1 VKSQQGRCDDCKY
14 ATDPSCDGTY
24 ADKGKMKRH
33 VMQQH
38 FKFKVVCKC
47 GKSLTLRAM
56 KEEVQHK
63 CKKDGSAG
71 GGGGAAAAA
80 SAGGEGVEESG
91 LGPAPYPPPKV
102 SGLKRRGGGSS
113 GGSSGGGGGDSGS
126 FSRDEEQNTPAASMK
141 KRKCVIKDGGACG
154 GGGGAAASDGGE
166 GAEESGGGS
175 ARPAP
180 PPPPMVFLLPKPRAR
195 AKQELITVTLKER
208 SVMPLVLEI
217 TGETITL
224 DVESSDTIMDVKAKI
239 KAKKGIP
246 RKQQR
251 LIFQG
256 KQLKNKRTLLSYGFS
271 PFSPALLTESNDF
284 MKQTL
289 TAAKSVQVSK
299 TLTLTQLPL
308 GREWDLNPMNDFG
321 LLFGHGVV
329 ELPALGLPAPP
340 SSHAASGDSTAP
352 PCFDSDNM
360 DMEL

>member
-1 VKSQQGRCDDCKY
+1 
-14 ATDPSCDGTY
+14 
-24 ADKGKMKRH
+24 
-33 VMQQH
+33 
-38 FKFKVVCKC
+38 
-47 GKSLTLRAM
+47 
-56 KEEVQHK
+56 
-63 CKKDGSAG
+63 
-71 GGGGAAAAA
+71 
-80 SAGGEGVEESG
+80 
-91 LGPAPYPPPKV
+91 
-102 SGLKRRGGGSS
+102 
-113 GGSSGGGGGDSGS
+113 
-126 FSRDEEQNTPAASMK
+126 MK

-154 GGGGAAASDGGE
+154 GGGDAAASDGGE

-271 PFSPALLTESNDF
+271 PFSPALLTE
-284 MKQTL
+284 TL
-289 TAAKSVQVSK
+289 TAATVSE